1 MRGNLFCFLDFY
13 LVGILKNFPGE
24 KTKGNE
30 EPEPMRKTKKQKRKR
45 LKKHQGGGRRDFWL
59 FLRLCFGLICFCKQ
73 IKVVKKT
80 SP

>member
-30 EPEPMRKTKKQKRKR
+30 EPEPMRKTKKQKRK
-45 LKKHQGGGRRDFWL
+45 KKKIEETPGGRAARFLAVFKAL
-59 FLRLCFGLICFCKQ
+59 FRFDLLL
-73 IKVVKKT
+73 
-80 SP
+80 